1 VTSRQEEWLSETLA
15 LSVPLA
21 MMELIAMGEDRRA
34 STITR
39 WLREASTILP
49 GEGDHLLW
57 PATPRTSRYVVTAG
71 TQGAF
76 VAITRGLAATAF
88 SPTGITFLGRHWCV
102 DHCPEE
108 GAPHG

>member
-1 VTSRQEEWLSETLA
+1 MGSRQEGWLVETLT

-21 MMELIAMGEDRRA
+21 MMELLAMGEDRRA

-57 PATPRTSRYVVTAG
+57 PATPRTSQYVVTAG
-71 TQGAF
+71 TVGAF
-76 VAITRGLAATAF
+76 AALSRVLAATAF
-88 SPTGITFLGRHWCV
+88 TPGGVTFLGRHWCV
-102 DHCPEE
+102 DHCEE
-108 GAPHG
+108 DTGRG